1 MITKTASGLVF
12 LDQPFGGIF
21 AGRCTLICGRSGT
34 GKTIAGLQF
43 VQQGVLQEERALVL
57 STMPADDWTILAEAM
72 GFRLADAVDQGH
84 LILLEYSS
92 FVPGQSLDWN
102 TIPAEGFDQLREIIE
117 TNSITRVVLDT
128 VLPWICV
135 ASADYM
141 AKHIFSFVRSFD
153 RLGVTTLMTMP
164 KPVSA
169 MAFRLKKAL
178 ENVVPISVLL
188 SPEEEG
194 TEYFSWKTVKYLGE
208 KGVGSFER
216 YTIEQASGLTP
227 YTGKPTPA
235 SAVSPEAPVVSPPAN
250 RGAGNARV
258 RFSSKIG
265 ASVADSGNAATRPTP
280 TNERKGPARLSSV
293 WKPDANEQR

>member
-1 MITKTASGLVF
+1 VITKTASGLVF

-21 AGRCTLICGRSGT
+21 AGRCALICGRSGT
-34 GKTIAGLQF
+34 GKTIASLQF
-43 VQQGVLQEERALVL
+43 VQQGVQQEERALVL
-57 STMPADDWTILAEAM
+57 TTMPADDWTILAEAM
-72 GFRLADAVDQGH
+72 GFRLSEPVDRGH

-117 TNSITRVVLDT
+117 TNSISRVVLDT

-135 ASADYM
+135 GSAEHM

-153 RLGVTTLMTMP
+153 RLGVTTLMTLP

-178 ENVVPISVLL
+178 ESVVPISVLL
-188 SPEEEG
+188 SPEEDE
-194 TEYFSWKTVKYLGE
+194 TEYFNWKTVKYLGE
-208 KGVGSFER
+208 KGVGTSER
-216 YTIEQASGLTP
+216 YTIEKTSGLTP
-227 YTGKPTPA
+227 FTGTVPVPDQQAPPPPA
-235 SAVSPEAPVVSPPAN
+235 PPEAS
-250 RGAGNARV
+250 NARV

-265 ASVADSGNAATRPTP
+265 ASVANPEKAANRPSP

-293 WKPDANEQR
+293 WKPE